1 MSYID
6 DPCDRCGSRRI
17 ISKSHFEVV
26 ETFSGKQKIEVSVI
40 ECINKTCQ
48 SAQNKINK
56 ADKKESEERK
66 KKKEAMDLLKA
77 KERKNNIQLTRRK
90 AA

>member
-1 MSYID
+1 MSYLD
-6 DPCDRCGSRRI
+6 DPCDRCGSKRI
-17 ISKSHFEVV
+17 VSKSHLEVV

-40 ECINKTCQ
+40 ECSNKTCQ
-48 SAQNKINK
+48 IAQNKINK

-66 KKKEAMDLLKA
+66 MKKEAMDLLKA